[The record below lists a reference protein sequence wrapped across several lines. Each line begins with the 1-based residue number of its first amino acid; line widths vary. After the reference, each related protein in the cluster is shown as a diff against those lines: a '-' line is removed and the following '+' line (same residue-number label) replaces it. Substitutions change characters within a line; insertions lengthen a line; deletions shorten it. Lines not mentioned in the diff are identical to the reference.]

1 MEENKVNE
9 KTEFEYAEE
18 KPTYEEAIK
27 EIKKNSKAT
36 KQDNKI
42 ADLKEKIKALEEE
55 LEEQIRVAAD
65 ATDKYLRYAAE
76 VENFKK
82 RILDERNKERK
93 YASYGLISELIQPL
107 EYLNASVNMQTED
120 QMLKNFLF
128 GFQMINK
135 QLFDALEKDGLK
147 VIECNVG
154 DEFNPAIHQALEV
167 IYEED
172 KEDNTILQVMQRG
185 YIYNDRIVRPSM
197 VKVNKKGEN

>member
-1 MEENKVNE
+1 MEENKNNDE
-9 KTEFEYAEE
+9 AKTEKAKEN
-18 KPTYEEAIK
+18 PTYEEAVK
-27 EIKKNSKAT
+27 EIKKNTKAN

-42 ADLKEKIKALEEE
+42 AELKEKIKALEEE
-55 LEEQIRVAAD
+55 LEEQIKVAAD

-93 YASYGLISELIQPL
+93 YASYGLISDLIQPL
-107 EYLNASVNMQTED
+107 EYLNASVNMKTDD
-120 QMLKNFLF
+120 QVLKNFLF

-135 QLFDALEKDGLK
+135 QLFDTLEHDGLK

-154 DEFNPAIHQALEV
+154 DQFNPAMHQALEV
-167 IYEED
+167 ICEED